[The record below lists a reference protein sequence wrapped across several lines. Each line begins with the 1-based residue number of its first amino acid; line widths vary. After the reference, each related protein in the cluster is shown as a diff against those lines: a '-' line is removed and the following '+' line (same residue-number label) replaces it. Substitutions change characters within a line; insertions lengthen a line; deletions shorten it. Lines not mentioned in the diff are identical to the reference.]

1 MEIDKGHTER
11 LYNRELHYSL
21 TKYQFSQ
28 SQEFL
33 LQLCVY
39 YRKRMNSG
47 NYTPCSQT
55 SEFNSFIN
63 GWIVWKV
70 EVIFFQSFMI
80 NWGVNLNLEANK
92 NLTLFMFM
100 LGSVL
105 FYQFPPFRNS
115 YIESVIFRSA
125 VRDPPYNMWLYYKYT
140 ALRSTS
146 YLLYIPGCVDFLLSM
161 AINMLSQVC

>member
-1 MEIDKGHTER
+1 MCLSSVHPVEIDKGHTET
-11 LYNRELHYSL
+11 LYNRELQLYSN
-21 TKYQFSQ
+21 KVPIFIE

-47 NYTPCSQT
+47 NYTPCSPT

-92 NLTLFMFM
+92 NFTLFMFM

-105 FYQFPPFRNS
+105 FYQFPPLKNS
-115 YIESVIFRSA
+115 YIESVFDHSDI
-125 VRDPPYNMWLYYKYT
+125 
-140 ALRSTS
+140 
-146 YLLYIPGCVDFLLSM
+146 
-161 AINMLSQVC
+161 

>member
-1 MEIDKGHTER
+1 MCLFSVHPVEIDKGHTET

-28 SQEFL
+28 SLKKFL

-39 YRKRMNSG
+39 YRKIVKSG

-70 EVIFFQSFMI
+70 EVIFFKALMI

-125 VRDPPYNMWLYYKYT
+125 VRDPPYNMWL
-140 ALRSTS
+140 L
-146 YLLYIPGCVDFLLSM
+146 
-161 AINMLSQVC
+161 